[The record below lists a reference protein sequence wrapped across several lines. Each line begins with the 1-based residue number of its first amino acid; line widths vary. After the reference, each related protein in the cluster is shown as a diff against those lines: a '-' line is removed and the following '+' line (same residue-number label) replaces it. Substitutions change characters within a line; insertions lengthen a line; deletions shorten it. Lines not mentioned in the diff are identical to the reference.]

1 MNDCR
6 SLEKDQDLAGQ
17 LQAALERVEE
27 LEEENAETVTIFEQL
42 KKLEKDYSEL
52 KSQKEK
58 SPGEKH
64 DAEKDKKIEA
74 LINGQADLRK
84 IIENLET
91 ENLKLK
97 TAAVDSGYNVELANQ
112 VAILQSHVTQ
122 RENQLKVA
130 IRQNE
135 ELKVELQRMH
145 QKAQESISD
154 RVQDEALGQG

>member
-1 MNDCR
+1 M
-6 SLEKDQDLAGQ
+6 
-17 LQAALERVEE
+17 
-27 LEEENAETVTIFEQL
+27 TIFEQL

-52 KSQKEK
+52 KSQSEK
-58 SPGEKH
+58 PAAKH
-64 DAEKDKKIEA
+64 DPENDKKIEA
-74 LINGQADLRK
+74 LVKGQGDLRK
-84 IIENLET
+84 IIENLEA

-122 RENQLKVA
+122 REDQLKVA

-135 ELKVELQRMH
+135 DLKVELQRMH

-154 RVQDEALGQG
+154 RVQDEALG